1 MLLTGTPLQNN
12 IKELWCLL
20 NFMMPD
26 IFTDADEFDSWFN
39 FDSEKNAQI
48 KEMSQEAKF
57 LVI

>member
-1 MLLTGTPLQNN
+1 
-12 IKELWCLL
+12 
-20 NFMMPD
+20 MMPD